1 MDYKIIYI
9 EDLDA
14 DTRVLT
20 LQKDNFKVEAI
31 KPSNSIDSIINDIN
45 QKKPDLIILDY
56 ILTEGSDLKY
66 CNAPTIASTLRSL
79 IATDDFIERP
89 IVLMSTQEKIIASY
103 KKDYTSHDLFDY
115 AITKESATKL
125 NPEKFINRCISF
137 IKSYQ
142 KIKKSN
148 YDIVSILDTKQ
159 EILHSKLF
167 VYLNENNKSLYE
179 YSRFIYEHL
188 IRCSGLLI
196 GEDILSARLGIS
208 KDSKDWNNLLES
220 LENYKYKGIF
230 SDSYNRWW
238 MPLIENW
245 WKDKIGA
252 NYSLRHYNAEER
264 TKILTKKLNLKL
276 KTVNTSKNNYS
287 TNYWVICKETK
298 LPLDPFDGIELL
310 DEEFKAWQDK
320 DYVSI
325 DGYLSDIEKYSKL
338 VSEIDRK
345 EMRTYK

>member
-1 MDYKIIYI
+1 MDYKILYI

-20 LQKDNFKVEAI
+20 LQKDYFIIEAI
-31 KPSNSIDSIINDIN
+31 KPSKTIDLIINDIN
-45 QKKPDLIILDY
+45 EKKPDLIILDY

-79 IATDDFIERP
+79 IATDSFIERP
-89 IVLMSTQEKIIASY
+89 IILMSTQENIIASY

-115 AITKESATKL
+115 AITKENATKI
-125 NPEKFINRCISF
+125 NTEKFINRCISF
-137 IKSYQ
+137 INSYE
-142 KIKKSN
+142 KIKKLKF
-148 YDIVSILDTKQ
+148 DIPLILQTSK
-159 EILHSKLF
+159 ETLHSKLF
-167 VYLNENNKSLYE
+167 VYLNENNQSLYE
-179 YSRFIYEHL
+179 YSRFIYEHI

-196 GEDILSARLGIS
+196 GEDILSARLGVS
-208 KDSKDWNNLLES
+208 KNSKDWDKLLTLLETQ
-220 LENYKYKGIF
+220 KYNGIF

-238 MPLIENW
+238 MASIEKW
-245 WKDKIGA
+245 WKDEIGS
-252 NYSLRHYNAEER
+252 NYSLRHFTSEER
-264 TKILTKKLNLKL
+264 IKILNKKLNLNL
-276 KTVNTSKNNYS
+276 KAIQKSKNNFS

-298 LPLDPFDGIELL
+298 LPLDPINGLELL

-325 DGYLSDIEKYSKL
+325 DGYLNDIEKYSKL

-345 EMRTYK
+345 EMRNFK